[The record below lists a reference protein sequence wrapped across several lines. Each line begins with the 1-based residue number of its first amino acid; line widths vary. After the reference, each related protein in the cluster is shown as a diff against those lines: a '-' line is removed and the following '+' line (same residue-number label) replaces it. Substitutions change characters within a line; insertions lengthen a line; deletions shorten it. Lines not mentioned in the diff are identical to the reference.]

1 MGKVRLSGQLICRDV
16 GEVVLVAQ
24 HLPEHVKLTRAEPG
38 CVVFEVRQTD
48 NPLVWQ
54 VDELFDDADAFA
66 AHQERVVVSDWG
78 RATAGIERR
87 YTVDGFTSSGK

>member
-1 MGKVRLSGQLICRDV
+1 MKVRLSGQLICRDV
-16 GEVVLVAQ
+16 GEVAIVAQ
-24 HLPEHVKLTRAEPG
+24 HLPEHVELTRAEPG
-38 CVVFEVRQTD
+38 CVMFEVRQTE

-66 AHQERVVVSDWG
+66 AHQDRVAASEWG

-87 YTVDGFTSSGK
+87 YTVDGLSSSGE